1 MLMGARLH
9 HTRYVALFQEGLSGW
24 KRRREM
30 DEVSRGRNHSELF
43 DEATVVLMW
52 PHRPKADY
60 TCSAHAVRVRINVLP
75 CSSTSALGQLNG
87 SALNRELRQL
97 SLKPMNATKVCHL

>member
-1 MLMGARLH
+1 MNADGRKAAP
-9 HTRYVALFQEGLSGW
+9 YQVALFQEGLSGW